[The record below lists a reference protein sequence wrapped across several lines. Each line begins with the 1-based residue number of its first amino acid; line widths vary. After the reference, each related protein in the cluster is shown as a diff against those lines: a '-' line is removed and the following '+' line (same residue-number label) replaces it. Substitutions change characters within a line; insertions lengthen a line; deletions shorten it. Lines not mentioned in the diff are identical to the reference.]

1 MAYLISTRCHSIS
14 QRPLILIFKRGRI
27 VIGQLNGA
35 SMRAMELELIVISHI
50 QWLTTIK
57 MVVDH
62 CTCAQ
67 HTHTGQREEKRI
79 VSCMR
84 GDLKEIKAYMGELA
98 TKTSL
103 LI

>member
-1 MAYLISTRCHSIS
+1 MAYLINTRRHSIS

-27 VIGQLNGA
+27 VIDQLNGA
-35 SMRAMELELIVISHI
+35 NMRAMELELIAISHI

-67 HTHTGQREEKRI
+67 HTHARQRGKEDCILYERGLKRI
-79 VSCMR
+79 
-84 GDLKEIKAYMGELA
+84 EIGTWL
-98 TKTSL
+98 S
-103 LI
+103 